1 MNKTLLAAALAATVI
16 GMPPARAQAPTLAD
30 KNVAMIIASGPGG
43 GFDLWGRTVAR
54 HIGRNLPGKPNVVP
68 QNMPGAGG
76 FVAANNIYNV
86 AAKDGS
92 AMAIVPGSTP
102 LGPLTGATGARF
114 DATRFTWVGTP
125 ATETPVC
132 VAFNGAHVKVRTV
145 PDLYEKELVVGSTG
159 PGAGPH
165 TWPKALSALLGMKF
179 RVVAGFPSIANVLL
193 AMERG
198 EIDGVCTILDTIL
211 GQRPDWLP
219 NGRATILFH
228 GGGAPNAVL
237 KAAPFAGDLAK
248 NPDQKA
254 AIDLLF
260 AGAGLGRPI
269 IAPPDMAAG
278 RAKMLQDAFMA
289 TMQDTDFLAD
299 AKRQKLDVEPRDGA
313 YLTALIRRIYATPEG
328 DCGPGGGVDKVAAT
342 ATRQIG
348 GTSRP
353 SNATGEK
360 HDVTRRG
367 THQRH
372 HRP

>member
-54 HIGRNLPGKPNVVP
+54 HIGRSLPGKPNVVP

-102 LGPLTGATGARF
+102 LGPLTGAPGARF
-114 DATRFTWVGTP
+114 DATQFTWVGTP

-313 YLTALIRRIYATPEG
+313 YLTALIRRIYATPKAI
-328 DCGPGGGVDKVAAT
+328 VDRVAEL
-342 ATRQIG
+342 I
-348 GTSRP
+348 
-353 SNATGEK
+353 K
-360 HDVTRRG
+360 
-367 THQRH
+367 
-372 HRP
+372 